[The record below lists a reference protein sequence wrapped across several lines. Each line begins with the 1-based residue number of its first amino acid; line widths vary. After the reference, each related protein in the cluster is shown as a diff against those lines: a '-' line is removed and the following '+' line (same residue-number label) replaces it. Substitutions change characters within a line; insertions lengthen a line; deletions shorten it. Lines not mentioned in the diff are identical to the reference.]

1 MLLHF
6 AQPFTTGSYYFGVSR
21 MVFVI
26 GVNLRQREAI
36 FASSVNIMT
45 NIKSPICLKR
55 LCKLKIFAKSSFFY
69 DFVFLFCSHVL
80 VSDVKNFNL

>member
-1 MLLHF
+1 MLLHC

-26 GVNLRQREAI
+26 GVNLRQRKAI
-36 FASSVNIMT
+36 SVSSVYIM
-45 NIKSPICLKR
+45 ISLQKR
-55 LCKLKIFAKSSFFY
+55 FRQMGDMTMKIFAKSSFFY